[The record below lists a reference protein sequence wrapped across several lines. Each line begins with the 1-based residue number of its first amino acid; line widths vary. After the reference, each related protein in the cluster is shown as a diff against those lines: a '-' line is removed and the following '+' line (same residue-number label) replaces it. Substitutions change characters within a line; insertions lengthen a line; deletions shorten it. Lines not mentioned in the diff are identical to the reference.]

1 MQFCVSLCCHSA
13 GGVMTLGVFLQD
25 RDKRTAGDPTVSKHI
40 IVVPTRKTAT
50 GPHREGKRTEGA
62 ERWKSKR
69 KQERKIEHIDT
80 MDERIC

>member
-50 GPHREGKRTEGA
+50 GPDLTGRENGQREQRGGRVR
-62 ERWKSKR
+62 ESKR
-69 KQERKIEHIDT
+69 GK
-80 MDERIC
+80 